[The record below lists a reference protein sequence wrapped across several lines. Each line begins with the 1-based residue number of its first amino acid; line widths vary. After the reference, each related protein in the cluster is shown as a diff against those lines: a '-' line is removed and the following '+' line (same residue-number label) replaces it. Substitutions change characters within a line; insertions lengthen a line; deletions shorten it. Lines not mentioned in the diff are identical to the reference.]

1 MRVNTKVVWDIE
13 TGRVLERESFE
24 YAGPVER
31 CDPASLI
38 GIITAVVGAV
48 GAGTSIAKAV
58 EGGPSTPKPPTP
70 SPAETAAT
78 AEKNKA
84 NQVAA
89 LQSAFPNIQSLTG
102 GSLSPEAW
110 LRMAELLTGAGG
122 TPGIGAAEGDI
133 LKRLSGEENPFPFL
147 VQAGNAPTAGA
158 GTTSGLTPPGGIPS

>member
-1 MRVNTKVVWDIE
+1 VRVNTKVVWDIA
-13 TGRVLERESFE
+13 TGRVLERDSYE

-48 GAGTSIAKAV
+48 GAGKSIAGAV
-58 EGGPSTPKPPTP
+58 EGGGGGPPKPPTP

-78 AEKNKA
+78 AEKGKA
-84 NQVAA
+84 SQIAS
-89 LQSAFPNIQSLTG
+89 LQAAFPSIQSLTG

-110 LRMAELLTGAGG
+110 VRMAELLTGAGG

-133 LKRLSGEENPFPFL
+133 LKRLSGESNPFPFL
-147 VQAGNAPTAGA
+147 VQAGNQQTGTTA
-158 GTTSGLTPPGGIPS
+158 TTSGLTPPGATP